1 MLLTLGQVKLGP
13 VGRSCG
19 IATNKPDFANYVND
33 AARQLI
39 IRGNWWATVHP
50 MILTV
55 AWSPHPALICPREVE
70 SILAVNEHYHAE
82 VKNFWYK
89 FVPWNDEFR
98 HWFDDFIG
106 GDSVNWR
113 HHHKR
118 VAYNIGTTPVY
129 NQINP
134 SQPMYVRATSN
145 NVADVGINV
154 SIFGV
159 DGSGNPAQAT
169 LTLAVPPGQTYP
181 MASSATTSVQFGRI
195 DRVVKDLSN
204 GYITC
209 QQDDNNG
216 NLLPLSVYQPSEQT
230 PEYTVMKLDG
240 FGHLHHALP
249 FISVV
254 AKLAFI
260 PALADTDNVLIENQ
274 DALRDMVLSIRKKE
288 AGDVA
293 GAAQYESSAI
303 HELNRDM
310 ETRFPDEQ
318 FVVEYF
324 QNSTPQRRR
333 IF

>member
-19 IATNKPDFANYVND
+19 IATTSGDFVNYVND
-33 AARQLI
+33 ATRQLI
-39 IRGNWWATVHP
+39 IRGNWWASVQP
-50 MILTV
+50 MLLTMV
-55 AWSPHPALICPREVE
+55 WSPHPVLICPREVE

-145 NVADVGINV
+145 NVNDVGINV
-154 SIFGV
+154 SFFGV

-169 LTLAVPPGQTYP
+169 LVLAIPPGQTYP
-181 MASSATTSVQFGRI
+181 MNVSNVQFGQIQRI
-195 DRVVKDLSN
+195 VKDLSN

-216 NLLPLSVYQPSEQT
+216 NLLPLSIYQPSEQT
-230 PEYTVMKLDG
+230 PEYTVMRLDG

-249 FISVV
+249 FISVI

-274 DALRDMVLSIRKKE
+274 DALRDMVLAIRKKE
-288 AGDVA
+288 AGDIQ
-293 GAAQYESSAI
+293 GAAAFEASAI

>member
-19 IATNKPDFANYVND
+19 IATTKPDFVNYVND
-33 AARQLI
+33 ATRQLI
-39 IRGNWWATVHP
+39 IRGNWWATVQP

-55 AWSPHPALICPREVE
+55 AWSPHPVLICPREVE
-70 SILAVNEHYHAE
+70 SILAVNERYHAE
-82 VKNFWYK
+82 VKNFWYQ

-106 GDSVNWR
+106 GNSSNWR

-118 VAYNIGTTPVY
+118 VAYNIGTTPVTS
-129 NQINP
+129 QINP
-134 SQPMYVRATSN
+134 TKPMYVRATSN
-145 NVADVGINV
+145 NVLDVGINV
-154 SIFGV
+154 SFFGV
-159 DGSGNPAQAT
+159 DGSGNSAQAT
-169 LTLAVPPGQTYP
+169 LVLNVPPGQTYP

-240 FGHLHHALP
+240 FGHLHHPLP

-274 DALRDMVLSIRKKE
+274 DALRDMVLAIRKKE
-288 AGDVA
+288 AGDIQ
-293 GAAQYESSAI
+293 GAAAFEGSAI

-324 QNSTPQRRR
+324 QNSTPHRRR
-333 IF
+333 IY

>member
-19 IATNKPDFANYVND
+19 IATTSPAFVEYVND
-33 AARQLI
+33 ATRQLI
-39 IRGNWWATVHP
+39 TRGNWWATVQP
-50 MILTV
+50 MIVTV
-55 AWSPHPALICPREVE
+55 VWSPHPVLICPREIE
-70 SILAVNEHYHAE
+70 SILAVNERYHAE

-98 HWFDDFIG
+98 HWFNEFTG
-106 GDSVNWR
+106 GNFGGEH

-118 VAYNIGTTPVY
+118 VAYNIGTTPVTS
-129 NQINP
+129 QINP
-134 SQPMYVRATSN
+134 TKPMYVRATSN
-145 NVADVGINV
+145 NVLDVGINV
-154 SIFGV
+154 TIFGV

-169 LTLAVPPGQTYP
+169 LVLAIPPGQTYP
-181 MASSATTSVQFGRI
+181 MNVSNVQFGQI
-195 DRVVKDLSN
+195 QRVVKDLSN

-216 NLLPLSVYQPSEQT
+216 NLLPLSIYQPSEQT
-230 PEYTVMKLDG
+230 PEYTVMRLDG
-240 FGHLHHALP
+240 FGHLHHPLP